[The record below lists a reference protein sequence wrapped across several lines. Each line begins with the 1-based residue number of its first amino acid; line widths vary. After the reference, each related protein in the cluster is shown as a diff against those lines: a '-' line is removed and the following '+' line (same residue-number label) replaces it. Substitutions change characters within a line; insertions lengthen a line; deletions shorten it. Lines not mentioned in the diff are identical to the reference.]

1 MFKQY
6 LETALISKKK
16 KTFRTD
22 LKIYFF
28 SKIIGNKFGVQRYTV
43 EFTSAKRQFDWLE
56 ILLAYDKSDQQL
68 TLYDAEVA
76 ATNLG
81 KLKIKNITNTNSIS
95 NDLAFDLTDD
105 DHKHLWYIQFVAF
118 HCNGCSVSAINQLCK
133 WPNLSGITKRKQL
146 LFCKWWKVVYWSK
159 RQ

>member
-1 MFKQY
+1 M
-6 LETALISKKK
+6 
-16 KTFRTD
+16 
-22 LKIYFF
+22 
-28 SKIIGNKFGVQRYTV
+28 
-43 EFTSAKRQFDWLE
+43 E

-105 DHKHLWYIQFVAF
+105 DHKHL
-118 HCNGCSVSAINQLCK
+118 
-133 WPNLSGITKRKQL
+133 
-146 LFCKWWKVVYWSK
+146 
-159 RQ
+159 